1 MSAFRTVRPLLV
13 DATQCESAKTIATDT
28 GFCNVSKGDWI
39 VKGENGETYVVD
51 DTFFQLNFYAPA
63 KLPLGAQKRKKAVI
77 TAADP
82 GKDATLMRDTLLAH
96 ELLCLQLRSFYGVE
110 RCSPFSGR
118 YGPENAH
125 EERR

>member
-51 DTFFQLNFYAPA
+51 DTFFQRTFM
-63 KLPLGAQKRKKAVI
+63 PLQSY
-77 TAADP
+77 P
-82 GKDATLMRDTLLAH
+82 W
-96 ELLCLQLRSFYGVE
+96 ELKNEEGRNYG
-110 RCSPFSGR
+110 C
-118 YGPENAH
+118 
-125 EERR
+125 